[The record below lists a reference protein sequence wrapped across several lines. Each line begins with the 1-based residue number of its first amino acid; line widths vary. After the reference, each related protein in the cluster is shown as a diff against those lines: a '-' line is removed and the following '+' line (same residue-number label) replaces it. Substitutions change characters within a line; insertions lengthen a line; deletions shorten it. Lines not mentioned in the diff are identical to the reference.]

1 MNSDQLNEILKKP
14 GYGIVGTIPK
24 SSIRSTIG
32 PGTNGDSYRGA
43 RSEHDLESDIS
54 DESLGAKKLQINY
67 SGKVRV
73 RVTFYRRRL
82 ADYSRAISEKA
93 LVDCLQ
99 YGGIIQGDS
108 EEEIW
113 LEDGGQKKV
122 ESDQEEKTVLELFYQ
137 DVDFD
142 NLWVPAKQNKAR

>member
-1 MNSDQLNEILKKP
+1 M
-14 GYGIVGTIPK
+14 
-24 SSIRSTIG
+24 
-32 PGTNGDSYRGA
+32 
-43 RSEHDLESDIS
+43 ESDSS
-54 DESLGAKKLQINY
+54 DESVCPEKLQINY

-99 YGGIIQGDS
+99 YAGLVGGDS

-122 ESDQEEKTVLELFYQ
+122 ESNEEERTEIELFYPE
-137 DVDFD
+137 VDLD
-142 NLWVPAKQNKAR
+142 NLWKPAKQNKAR